1 MLSALCFIFVYNCG
15 LTVRNK
21 RICYVMRMRRNGY
34 LGTSGVNLDTT
45 VRFPDPDFLLVEN
58 FGDLA
63 TFSVDY
69 CILYS
74 KCPSYF
80 YFRFV

>member
-1 MLSALCFIFVYNCG
+1 
-15 LTVRNK
+15 
-21 RICYVMRMRRNGY
+21 MRMRRNGY
-34 LGTSGVNLDTT
+34 LGTSGVNFDTT